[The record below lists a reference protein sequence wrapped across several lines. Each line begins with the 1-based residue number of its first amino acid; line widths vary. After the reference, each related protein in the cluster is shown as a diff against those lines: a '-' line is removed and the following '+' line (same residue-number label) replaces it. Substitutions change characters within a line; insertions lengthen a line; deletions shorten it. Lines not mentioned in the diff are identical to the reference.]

1 MISSVRG
8 EVIAIGLDHAVVEVG
23 GVGLAVQATPNT
35 LATLRRGQQARLA
48 TALVVREDS
57 LTLFGFT
64 DDEQRDVFGL
74 LQSVAGIGPRMAL
87 ATLAV
92 LDPDALATALLQGDV
107 KALTRVPGIGPKVA
121 QRMVLELKDKVV
133 APAAAPALVPQRL
146 GGDPRREQVVEA
158 LLGLGFTARPAEA
171 AVDNALAADAPP
183 TPMRAR
189 CCGPPSPRWAAPDD
203 RCPPRRLGRAP
214 GRPPVHPV
222 DRACAPGRPGMPCR
236 PGRRRCSGASC
247 PAFAVPPGRAVPRCD
262 VAGVRRTPLR
272 GRRG

>member
-8 EVIAIGLDHAVVEVG
+8 QVLSVGLDHAVVEVG

-35 LATLRRGQQARLA
+35 LATLRRGEQAQLA

-92 LDPDALATALLQGDV
+92 LDPDTLATALIDGDV
-107 KALTRVPGIGPKVA
+107 KTLTRVPGIGPKVA

-133 APAAAPALVPQRL
+133 APTQAPALVPRRP

-158 LLGLGFTARPAEA
+158 LIGLGFPTKPAET
-171 AVDNALAADAPP
+171 AVDQAIATDAEVDASTLLRSALTA
-183 TPMRAR
+183 
-189 CCGPPSPRWAAPDD
+189 
-203 RCPPRRLGRAP
+203 LGRA
-214 GRPPVHPV
+214 R
-222 DRACAPGRPGMPCR
+222 
-236 PGRRRCSGASC
+236 
-247 PAFAVPPGRAVPRCD
+247 
-262 VAGVRRTPLR
+262 
-272 GRRG
+272 

>member
-8 EVIAIGLDHAVVEVG
+8 EVIAVGLDHAVVEVG

-48 TALVVREDS
+48 TALIVREDS

-92 LDPDALATALLQGDV
+92 LDPDALTTALIQGDV

-133 APAAAPALVPQRL
+133 APPSAPALVPQRP

-158 LLGLGFTARPAEA
+158 LVGLGFTARPAEA
-171 AVDNALAADAPP
+171 AVDNALAVDADADAS
-183 TPMRAR
+183 TVLRAAL
-189 CCGPPSPRWAAPDD
+189 AA
-203 RCPPRRLGRAP
+203 LGSAR
-214 GRPPVHPV
+214 
-222 DRACAPGRPGMPCR
+222 
-236 PGRRRCSGASC
+236 
-247 PAFAVPPGRAVPRCD
+247 
-262 VAGVRRTPLR
+262 
-272 GRRG
+272 

>member
-1 MISSVRG
+1 VISSVRG
-8 EVIAIGLDHAVVEVG
+8 QVLSVGLDHAVVEVG

-35 LATLRRGQQARLA
+35 LATLRRGEQARLA

-92 LDPDALATALLQGDV
+92 LDPDTLATALIEGDV
-107 KALTRVPGIGPKVA
+107 KTLTRVPGIGPKVA

-133 APAAAPALVPQRL
+133 APAPTTALALVPRRT

-158 LLGLGFTARPAEA
+158 LIGLGFPPRPAET
-171 AVDNALAADAPP
+171 AVDQALEGDAAADASVLLRSALAA
-183 TPMRAR
+183 
-189 CCGPPSPRWAAPDD
+189 
-203 RCPPRRLGRAP
+203 LGRA
-214 GRPPVHPV
+214 R
-222 DRACAPGRPGMPCR
+222 
-236 PGRRRCSGASC
+236 
-247 PAFAVPPGRAVPRCD
+247 
-262 VAGVRRTPLR
+262 
-272 GRRG
+272 

>member
-35 LATLRRGQQARLA
+35 LATLRRGLQARLA

-92 LDPDALATALLQGDV
+92 LDPDALATAVVEGDV

-133 APAAAPALVPQRL
+133 APAAEPALVPQRP

-158 LLGLGFTARPAEA
+158 LVGLGFTARPAEA
-171 AVDNALAADAPP
+171 AVDNALAADADADASALL
-183 TPMRAR
+183 RAAL
-189 CCGPPSPRWAAPDD
+189 AA
-203 RCPPRRLGRAP
+203 LGRA
-214 GRPPVHPV
+214 R
-222 DRACAPGRPGMPCR
+222 
-236 PGRRRCSGASC
+236 
-247 PAFAVPPGRAVPRCD
+247 
-262 VAGVRRTPLR
+262 
-272 GRRG
+272 

>member
-35 LATLRRGQQARLA
+35 LATLCRGQQARLA
-48 TALVVREDS
+48 TALIVREDS

-92 LDPDALATALLQGDV
+92 LDPDALATALIQGDV

-133 APAAAPALVPQRL
+133 APATGPVLVPQRP

-158 LLGLGFTARPAEA
+158 LVGLGFTARPAEA
-171 AVDNALAADAPP
+171 AVDNALAADAEADAG
-183 TPMRAR
+183 TLLRTAL
-189 CCGPPSPRWAAPDD
+189 AA
-203 RCPPRRLGRAP
+203 LGRA
-214 GRPPVHPV
+214 R
-222 DRACAPGRPGMPCR
+222 
-236 PGRRRCSGASC
+236 
-247 PAFAVPPGRAVPRCD
+247 
-262 VAGVRRTPLR
+262 
-272 GRRG
+272 

>member
-35 LATLRRGQQARLA
+35 LATLRRGQHARLA

-92 LDPDALATALLQGDV
+92 LDPDALATALVDGDV
-107 KALTRVPGIGPKVA
+107 KTLTRVPGIGPKVA

-133 APAAAPALVPQRL
+133 APASVPALVPQRS

-158 LLGLGFTARPAEA
+158 LLGLGFAARPAEA
-171 AVDNALAADAPP
+171 AVDNALAADIDADASALL
-183 TPMRAR
+183 RAAL
-189 CCGPPSPRWAAPDD
+189 AA
-203 RCPPRRLGRAP
+203 LGRA
-214 GRPPVHPV
+214 R
-222 DRACAPGRPGMPCR
+222 
-236 PGRRRCSGASC
+236 
-247 PAFAVPPGRAVPRCD
+247 
-262 VAGVRRTPLR
+262 
-272 GRRG
+272 

>member
-35 LATLRRGQQARLA
+35 LATLRRGHQARLA

-133 APAAAPALVPQRL
+133 APDAAPALVPQRP

-171 AVDNALAADAPP
+171 AVDTALAADVDADASALL
-183 TPMRAR
+183 RAAL
-189 CCGPPSPRWAAPDD
+189 AA
-203 RCPPRRLGRAP
+203 LGRA
-214 GRPPVHPV
+214 R
-222 DRACAPGRPGMPCR
+222 
-236 PGRRRCSGASC
+236 
-247 PAFAVPPGRAVPRCD
+247 
-262 VAGVRRTPLR
+262 
-272 GRRG
+272 

>member
-92 LDPDALATALLQGDV
+92 LDPDALVTALLQGDV

-133 APAAAPALVPQRL
+133 APAVAPALVPHRP

-171 AVDNALAADAPP
+171 AVDNALAADEAADASALL
-183 TPMRAR
+183 RA
-189 CCGPPSPRWAAPDD
+189 ALTT
-203 RCPPRRLGRAP
+203 LGRA
-214 GRPPVHPV
+214 R
-222 DRACAPGRPGMPCR
+222 
-236 PGRRRCSGASC
+236 
-247 PAFAVPPGRAVPRCD
+247 
-262 VAGVRRTPLR
+262 
-272 GRRG
+272 

>member
-35 LATLRRGQQARLA
+35 LATLRRGHQARLA

-92 LDPDALATALLQGDV
+92 LDPDTLAVALVEGDV
-107 KALTRVPGIGPKVA
+107 KTLTRVPGIGPKVA

-133 APAAAPALVPQRL
+133 APAAAPALVPQRSG

-158 LLGLGFTARPAEA
+158 LVGLGFAAKPAEA
-171 AVDNALAADAPP
+171 AVDQALAGDAGSDAS
-183 TPMRAR
+183 TLLRA
-189 CCGPPSPRWAAPDD
+189 ALTA
-203 RCPPRRLGRAP
+203 LGR
-214 GRPPVHPV
+214 GR
-222 DRACAPGRPGMPCR
+222 
-236 PGRRRCSGASC
+236 
-247 PAFAVPPGRAVPRCD
+247 
-262 VAGVRRTPLR
+262 
-272 GRRG
+272 

>member
-35 LATLRRGQQARLA
+35 LATLRRGHQARLA
-48 TALVVREDS
+48 TALIVREDS

-92 LDPDALATALLQGDV
+92 LDPDALATALIQGDV

-133 APAAAPALVPQRL
+133 APATAPVLVPQRP

-171 AVDNALAADAPP
+171 AVDNALAADADVDAS
-183 TPMRAR
+183 TLLRAAL
-189 CCGPPSPRWAAPDD
+189 AA
-203 RCPPRRLGRAP
+203 LGRA
-214 GRPPVHPV
+214 R
-222 DRACAPGRPGMPCR
+222 
-236 PGRRRCSGASC
+236 
-247 PAFAVPPGRAVPRCD
+247 
-262 VAGVRRTPLR
+262 
-272 GRRG
+272 